1 MSKRIPK
8 VEPTLAPVPQTER
21 YLRVKAQLADPK
33 INTLEKNKRSKTKT
47 ICLNPDHP
55 ELRPILT

>member
-1 MSKRIPK
+1 MTKRTTPK
-8 VEPTLAPVPQTER
+8 AEPTLAPVEQTER

-47 ICLNPDHP
+47 ICLRP
-55 ELRPILT
+55 ELSYQTR